1 MKTKTNYGNLN
12 AAFAD
17 LRKQGFLARQN
28 FLCCSTCGLYALTDR
43 ADELEAKDEYV
54 AGIVFYHSQDNDDKV
69 DGRKFYISF
78 TGLMEGLSSPAVGK
92 AIVKTFTKYG
102 VKTEWN
108 GKADRRIAVLPQ
120 GDSK

>member
-28 FLCCSTCGLYALTDR
+28 FLCCSTCGLYDLGYR
-43 ADELEAKDEYV
+43 ADELQAKDEYV

-69 DGRKFYISF
+69 DGRKFYLTF
-78 TGLMEGLSSPAVGK
+78 LSAAVGMSTK
-92 AIVKTFTKYG
+92 KVGEAVVKILNRNG

-120 GDSK
+120 GASK